1 MITIDEIT
9 IVVDGRE
16 IIYDYSE
23 QIPAGSITVIV
34 GPNGCGKSTLLA
46 AIAGDI
52 APDKGTITI
61 DEHHPILTPAD
72 TLAGIR
78 SMVVQNQSFVL
89 GFTVRQVIEMAGDS
103 AHVMKALELTEIAD
117 RLVTTLSG
125 GEAQRL
131 KLAGFL
137 ADAATSSTA
146 LSKAASL
153 ARDGTE
159 KPLNL
164 RTNCSDASRISNS
177 VAGGSKLNRVL
188 MLRHM
193 AQGALAV
200 GGDLRLKHSCP
211 ARGWPSS
218 RRSPAVRKCVRG
230 RFSRRGRSS

>member
-1 MITIDEIT
+1 MITIDEVT

-61 DEHHPILTPAD
+61 DDHHPILTAAN

-78 SMVVQNQSFVL
+78 SMVIQNQSFTL

-103 AHVMKALELTEIAD
+103 AQVMKALELTEIAD

-125 GEAQRL
+125 GEAQRVAIAQAIAQNTPVLLLDEPLAAQDVHSRDRIIALL
-131 KLAGFL
+131 KDLSEQGKTIVVVAHSNETEL
-137 ADAATSSTA
+137 SWAD
-146 LSKAASL
+146 KVI
-153 ARDGTE
+153 
-159 KPLNL
+159 KQF
-164 RTNCSDASRISNS
+164 
-177 VAGGSKLNRVL
+177 
-188 MLRHM
+188 H
-193 AQGALAV
+193 
-200 GGDLRLKHSCP
+200 
-211 ARGWPSS
+211 
-218 RRSPAVRKCVRG
+218 
-230 RFSRRGRSS
+230 

>member
-61 DEHHPILTPAD
+61 DEHHPILSSAG

-78 SMVVQNQSFVL
+78 SMVVQNQSFTL
-89 GFTVRQVIEMAGDS
+89 GFTVRQVIEMTGAS
-103 AHVMKALELTEIAD
+103 ADVMKALELTDIAD

-125 GEAQRL
+125 GEAQRVATAQAIAQNAPVL
-131 KLAGFL
+131 LLDEPLAAQDL
-137 ADAATSSTA
+137 HS
-146 LSKAASL
+146 
-153 ARDGTE
+153 R
-159 KPLNL
+159 
-164 RTNCSDASRISNS
+164 SRIIELLKDLAEQGKTIVV
-177 VAGGSKLNRVL
+177 VAHTNETELSWADKVIKQF
-188 MLRHM
+188 H
-193 AQGALAV
+193 
-200 GGDLRLKHSCP
+200 
-211 ARGWPSS
+211 
-218 RRSPAVRKCVRG
+218 
-230 RFSRRGRSS
+230 

>member
-16 IIYDYSE
+16 VIYDYSE

-61 DEHHPILTPAD
+61 DEHHPILTPAN

-103 AHVMKALELTEIAD
+103 AQVMKALELTEIAD

-125 GEAQRL
+125 GEAQRVAIAQAIAQNTPVLLLDEPLAAQDVHSRNRIIQLL
-131 KLAGFL
+131 KDLAEQGKTIVVVAHSNETEL
-137 ADAATSSTA
+137 SWAD
-146 LSKAASL
+146 KVI
-153 ARDGTE
+153 
-159 KPLNL
+159 KQF
-164 RTNCSDASRISNS
+164 
-177 VAGGSKLNRVL
+177 
-188 MLRHM
+188 H
-193 AQGALAV
+193 
-200 GGDLRLKHSCP
+200 
-211 ARGWPSS
+211 
-218 RRSPAVRKCVRG
+218 
-230 RFSRRGRSS
+230 